1 METMENH
8 GMDAEFNFESALEDY
23 LSTDF
28 GDLEEGTIVK
38 GEIVRVDDDNVLVD
52 VNFKSEGQ
60 IPTAEFRDAEG
71 NLVVKVGDR
80 VDVFVARKNEQEGT
94 ITLSF
99 EKAKRMQLFDQLE
112 DVQEKNGV
120 IKGRIMRRIKG
131 GYTVDLGGVEAFLPG
146 SHVDLR
152 PVPDMDALVNQE
164 YEFRVLKINRR
175 RSNVI
180 VSRRVLLE
188 EERDSKRQD
197 LLQTL
202 AEGQV
207 VTGKAKNITEYGVF
221 VDLGG
226 LDGLLHITDMSWKRI
241 RHPREMVTLGQDL
254 ELKVLS
260 FDKDNQKVSLGL
272 KQLVPDPWQDIT
284 ARFPEASRHN
294 GKVTNLVDYGAFV
307 ELEPGV
313 EGLVHISEMSW
324 TRKLRHPSQMVRQ
337 GDEVEVVILGVD
349 PEKKRISL
357 GMKQI
362 KPNPWELVGE
372 KYPEGTILEGV
383 IKNITEFGM
392 FIGIEDGID
401 GLIHVSDISWTKKI
415 RHPNELFKVGD
426 TVQAKVL
433 TVDQES
439 EKFTLGIKQLTED
452 PWTNVPTAYPVGGL
466 VKGIITNI
474 TDFGLFVEVEEGI
487 EGLVHV
493 SELSNKKVKTPAE
506 LYKEGEEI
514 QAKII
519 HVSAEDRRLGLSIKQ
534 LKDEEE
540 RKKPR
545 EYSRSGPEA
554 GQSLGDL
561 LMVPGFFFPGED
573 TGKRFVRLPAKQ
585 MRPRSSFP
593 RVGLGE
599 KTVPAPFPQISSIIR
614 SSGTSYSTSAWFRLR
629 VSRDSRLPLLLST
642 HSRAMTLF
650 RYTRSPSRTKVSS
663 SLLMCHDNA
672 SSASSRSSPHRC
684 VSVVQTR
691 SWNVVPV
698 GF

>member
-357 GMKQI
+357 GMKQC
-362 KPNPWELVGE
+362 KPNPWEDFAQSHKKGDKVSGQI
-372 KYPEGTILEGV
+372 KSITDFGV
-383 IKNITEFGM
+383 
-392 FIGIEDGID
+392 FIGLPGGID
-401 GLIHVSDISWTKKI
+401 GLVHLSDLSWNESGEEAVRKYKKGDELEAVVLAIDTERERIS
-415 RHPNELFKVGD
+415 
-426 TVQAKVL
+426 
-433 TVDQES
+433 
-439 EKFTLGIKQLTED
+439 LGIKQMGGD
-452 PWTNVPTAYPVGGL
+452 PFSNFASTHDKNTL
-466 VKGIITNI
+466 VKGTVKSVDAKGAVIDLGNDVEGYLRAAEISADRVEDATTRLAAGDEVEALITNI
-474 TDFGLFVEVEEGI
+474 DRKNR
-487 EGLVHV
+487 
-493 SELSNKKVKTPAE
+493 S
-506 LYKEGEEI
+506 I
-514 QAKII
+514 Q
-519 HVSAEDRRLGLSIKQ
+519 LSIRA
-534 LKDEEE
+534 KDAA
-540 RKKPR
+540 
-545 EYSRSGPEA
+545 EA
-554 GQSLGDL
+554 RDALD
-561 LMVPGFFFPGED
+561 
-573 TGKRFVRLPAKQ
+573 RLNADA
-585 MRPRSSFP
+585 
-593 RVGLGE
+593 
-599 KTVPAPFPQISSIIR
+599 TAA
-614 SSGTSYSTSAWFRLR
+614 SGTTNLGA
-629 VSRDSRLPLLLST
+629 LLKAKLEQ
-642 HSRAMTLF
+642 R
-650 RYTRSPSRTKVSS
+650 
-663 SLLMCHDNA
+663 
-672 SSASSRSSPHRC
+672 
-684 VSVVQTR
+684 
-691 SWNVVPV
+691 
-698 GF
+698 